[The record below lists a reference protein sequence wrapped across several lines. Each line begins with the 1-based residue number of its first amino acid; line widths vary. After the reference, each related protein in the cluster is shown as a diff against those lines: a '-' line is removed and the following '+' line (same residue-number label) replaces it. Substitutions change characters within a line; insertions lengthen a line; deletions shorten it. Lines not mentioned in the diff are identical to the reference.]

1 MRKNLTLAMLRE
13 GKPVVGTWLQLHN
26 PPAARLLAAQ
36 GLLRWLL
43 VDFEHT
49 PVDISTA
56 STIFSSISDV
66 SSGRVTPLAR
76 VAVGRVDRVKAALD
90 AGAQGII
97 VPMIHDAEEV
107 RAAVRFARFPPEGER
122 GAGGLAPHLGFGVS
136 RPAYLAR
143 ANAEILVGIQIETRE
158 ALEQID
164 RILDVPGV
172 DLCFIGPNDL
182 HMALGYPPVFWSDQ
196 PRFLEAVSRVKAA
209 CTRRGIPLGTLSRDA
224 ASARARIDEGF
235 TFVGLGSDAH
245 FMLTFAG
252 MQAGELLGIPEPPSW
267 CDLVSFDDKAE

>member
-1 MRKNLTLAMLRE
+1 MRKNWTLTTLRE
-13 GKPVVGTWLQLHN
+13 GKPAVGTWLQLHS

-36 GLLRWLL
+36 GLFQWLL
-43 VDFEHT
+43 VDYEHT
-49 PVDISTA
+49 PVDPSTA
-56 STIFSSISDV
+56 SVIFSSISDV
-66 SSGRVTPLAR
+66 SGGRVTPLAR
-76 VAVGRVDRVKAALD
+76 VAVGSIDRVKMALD

-97 VPMIHDAEEV
+97 VPMIHNAEEV
-107 RAAVRFARFPPEGER
+107 RSAVRYARFPPDGER

-136 RPAYLAR
+136 RPEYLRR

-158 ALEQID
+158 ALEDID

-182 HMALGYPPVFWSDQ
+182 HMALGFPPAFWSGE

-209 CTRRGIPLGTLSRDA
+209 CARRGIPLGTLNRDA
-224 ASARARIDEGF
+224 AAARTRLDEGF
-235 TFVGLGSDAH
+235 SFLGLGSDLH
-245 FMLTFAG
+245 FLLTFAG

-267 CDLVSFDDKAE
+267 CDRVSFES